1 MPRYAQIV
9 STGRYVPEK
18 VRTNAELDAIL
29 GEPVDQ
35 WLVENVG
42 IRERRLMAENE
53 VTSDLAVYAAREA
66 LERANIAPGQ
76 VDLIIL
82 ATDTPDY
89 ISPGTAS
96 VVQYKLGAPNAG
108 TFDVN
113 SACAAWVI
121 GLDMASRYIATD
133 ETYQHILVIGAYGM
147 TRYVDW
153 TDKRTCTLFGD
164 GAGAV
169 LLSAGDRPG
178 FLGGNIRS
186 DGAFHDYMGVFIGGT
201 VEPTGGERPQRLEI
215 RKRFPP
221 DTNNKG
227 WPPLVRALMHKIGRP
242 VSDID
247 KIYFTQLNLR
257 TIEYVMNDLGLPADK
272 TYTIMDKWGYTG
284 SACMPMALDDAVI
297 TDQGPQPGDLVVFC
311 GSGAGYT
318 MAGAAFEWSVGGS
331 DVHR

>member
-1 MPRYAQIV
+1 MQ
-9 STGRYVPEK
+9 
-18 VRTNAELDAIL
+18 
-29 GEPVDQ
+29 
-35 WLVENVG
+35 
-42 IRERRLMAENE
+42 RR
-53 VTSDLAVYAAREA
+53 RQA
-66 LERANIAPGQ
+66 LERAGVAPEA

-89 ISPGTAS
+89 VSPGTAS
-96 VVQYKLGAPNAG
+96 VVQLKLGAPNAG

-133 ETYQHILVIGAYGM
+133 PAYNHILVIGAYGM
-147 TRYVDW
+147 TRYVNW

-169 LLSAGDRPG
+169 LLRAGDQPG
-178 FLGGNIRS
+178 WLGGNIKS

-201 VEPTGGERPQRLEI
+201 VEPTGGDGTPRQVLEI

-227 WPPLVRALMHKIGRP
+227 WPPLVRALLHKIGRE
-242 VSDID
+242 VSDDRPHLLHAVELCAPSNI
-247 KIYFTQLNLR
+247 
-257 TIEYVMNDLGLPADK
+257 VMNELGLPADR
-272 TYTIMDKWGYTG
+272 THTIMDKWGYTG
-284 SACMPMALDDAVI
+284 SACMPMALDDAVERQI
-297 TDQGPQPGDLVVFC
+297 GPQPGELVVFC

-318 MAGAAFEWSVGGS
+318 MAASAFEWTGEEESQHV
-331 DVHR
+331 RR